1 MLDIAH
7 FLAQYKSL
15 QADVL
20 KHRYVTNSHIE
31 PLLNCLS
38 KKFTQTVLGS
48 SEAGLPIHG
57 LQVGSGSKR
66 ILIWSQMHGNES
78 TTTKALFDAFNYFD
92 LEDYKP
98 LLSTC
103 TLCIIPILNPD
114 GAAAYTRLNANQIDL
129 NRDANDLSQS
139 ESKIL
144 RQTYQSFKPD
154 FCFNMHGQRT
164 IFSAGKTNNS
174 AVLSFLSPSENTE
187 RTLTPTRQ
195 QAMEVI
201 QFMNQGLQEFLPNQ
215 IGRYDDGFNSNC
227 VGDYFQSQ
235 GTPTILFESG
245 HFPMDYPRE
254 ETRKYT
260 ALALMLAL
268 DYISTHEVTGEF
280 YNPYFEIPE
289 NEKLFYDIII
299 RNALLDPQEPNVFTD
314 IGVQYTEVLEWD
326 KISFKPKIAIIGNLK
341 ENHGHLEIDARFE
354 HVSHPDYDVLSKDY
368 EIVFILLNSKEISL
382 LLNDSST

>member
-38 KKFTQTVLGS
+38 KKFTQTVLGN

-92 LEDYKP
+92 LEDYKL

-144 RQTYQSFKPD
+144 RQTYQNFKPD

-187 RTLTPTRQ
+187 RSLTPTRQ

-201 QFMNQGLQEFLPNQ
+201 QFMNQELQEFLPNQ

-235 GTPTILFESG
+235 GTPTVLFESG
-245 HFPMDYPRE
+245 HFPKDYPRE

-268 DYISTHEVTGEF
+268 DYISTNEVSGER
-280 YNPYFEIPE
+280 YKPYFEIPE

-299 RNALLDPQEPNVFTD
+299 RNALLDPQKPNVITD
-314 IGVQYTEVLEWD
+314 IGIQYTEVLELD
-326 KISFKPKIAIIGNLK
+326 KISFKPKVAIVGDLK
-341 ENHGHLEIDARFE
+341 ENHGHLEIDACFE
-354 HVSHPDYDVLSKDY
+354 HVSHPNYDVLSKDY
-368 EIVFILLNSKEISL
+368 EIVFILLNLKEISL
-382 LLNDSST
+382 LLNDNLT